1 MRINRPQINANKRE
15 LLALG
20 MFGRE
25 SRIGDRIVRLLE
37 RGQEFS
43 TEVSRARV
51 AIGGAMLLGCLI
63 VAAIA
68 PRTFA
73 FAQEQSRF
81 DVVSVR
87 PIPGPVGFH
96 NTVLYLAHGTW
107 NADFA
112 ALRQMVGLAYGI
124 QRVRVEG
131 GPTWAD
137 SDLFRITAKTDKVDA
152 GVDELR
158 FMAQAVL
165 ADRFK
170 LAVHRERK
178 QLSGFTLVVGKNGS
192 KLEESKEHG
201 TPVVEQGEGEG
212 VTLVFHHWPIG
223 GLVNYLANV
232 LDGPVQDGTALTG
245 EYEFRLDH
253 APFGDVRPSSAPSL
267 FAAVEDQLGLRLESG
282 KVLEDV
288 LVIEHAEK
296 PDAN

>member
-1 MRINRPQINANKRE
+1 MFGGGSRLGRRIE
-15 LLALG
+15 LLLEH
-20 MFGRE
+20 GRE
-25 SRIGDRIVRLLE
+25 
-37 RGQEFS
+37 FS
-43 TEVSRARV
+43 AGVSRKGLAM
-51 AIGGAMLLGCLI
+51 GGAALLMCGFAGGI
-63 VAAIA
+63 V
-68 PRTFA
+68 PRWIA
-73 FAQEQSRF
+73 FAQEQARF

-112 ALRQMVGLAYGI
+112 ALRQMVGMAYGI

-137 SDLFRITAKTDKVDA
+137 SDLFKITAKTDKVDA
-152 GVDELR
+152 GLDELR

-201 TPVVEQGEGEG
+201 APAVEPGEGEG
-212 VTLVFHHWPIG
+212 VTLVFHHMPVT

-232 LDGPVQDGTALTG
+232 LGGPVQDGTALMG

-253 APFGDVRPSSAPSL
+253 APVGDVRPGSAPSL

-282 KVLEDV
+282 KVQEDV
-288 LVIEHAEK
+288 LVIDHAEK